1 MTRAAFRLTP
11 SASHSKASNTA
22 RAFTRLVT
30 LLVLIAAA
38 CSESSSP
45 TASADADDA
54 VALANF
60 ATVETALQA
69 STLESLQNAN
79 WDCQQRVPGRIACAP
94 PGIGLPPIPPLGQ
107 NGRPVHKVFV
117 FAVDGTP
124 IGSATFL
131 RPDLYHGQ
139 TCVFTGQPFVFRPI
153 IGYYECFRA
162 Y

>member
-1 MTRAAFRLTP
+1 MMRAAFRLTP
-11 SASHSKASNTA
+11 SASHSKASNAA

-30 LLVLIAAA
+30 LLVPMAAA
-38 CSESSSP
+38 CSDSSAP
-45 TASADADDA
+45 TASADAD
-54 VALANF
+54 ALANV
-60 ATVETALQA
+60 ATVQTALQGV
-69 STLESLQNAN
+69 TLESLQNAN

-117 FAVDGTP
+117 FLLDGTP
-124 IGSATFL
+124 VGSAIFL

-139 TCVFTGQPFVFRPI
+139 TCVFTEQPFVFRPI